1 LSSGTVGDY
10 GFGGLEFAIGLG
22 GRDKPGPAEL
32 PLALQDH
39 RNAVRYRNI
48 WVRRLAGY
56 DQPEK

>member
-22 GRDKPGPAEL
+22 GRDKPQPLEL

-48 WVRRLAGY
+48 
-56 DQPEK
+56 